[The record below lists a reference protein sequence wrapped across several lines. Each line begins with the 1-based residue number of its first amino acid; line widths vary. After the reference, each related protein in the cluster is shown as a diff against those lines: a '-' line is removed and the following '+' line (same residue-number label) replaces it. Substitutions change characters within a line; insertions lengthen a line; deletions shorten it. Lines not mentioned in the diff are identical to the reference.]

1 MKQSSKSINL
11 LLTKKEEIMSIFYVY
26 LLVAGLFVIVPQAAI
41 TCYYLSH
48 RKRIK
53 EVEEVK
59 EFITRCRSDKEVIE
73 VLIELG
79 KLSIPK
85 ELQDKYEELQNEIN
99 GYPEE
104 SPLPDYR
111 KPQINLFVTYK
122 DKSPK
127 SRKKRKK
134 IKNPDILSME
144 NKGRELGKEY
154 LHKPLDDIPDD
165 IPKKSQKIPVE
176 TTECHRNEIIKKELG
191 GSGDVTITGVYR
203 EISEEELKKIKD
215 NINKKVGQKIQ
226 CLLNEI
232 KRYENEKFYACWT
245 QIFDKLLSLIKQKT
259 TK

>member
-59 EFITRCRSDKEVIE
+59 EFITRCRSDEEVTE
-73 VLIELG
+73 ALIELR

-104 SPLPDYR
+104 SQLPDYR
-111 KPQINLFVTYK
+111 KPQINYVFVKYK

-127 SRKKRKK
+127 SREKQKK
-134 IKNPDILSME
+134 IENRDILSME

-154 LHKPLDDIPDD
+154 LHKPLGDIL
-165 IPKKSQKIPVE
+165 KELQKILPVVE

-203 EISEEELKKIKD
+203 EISEEELKKIKE
-215 NINKKVGQKIQ
+215 NINKKVRQKIQ
-226 CLLNEI
+226 CLLNDI
-232 KRYENEKFYACWT
+232 KRYEDEKFYTCWT